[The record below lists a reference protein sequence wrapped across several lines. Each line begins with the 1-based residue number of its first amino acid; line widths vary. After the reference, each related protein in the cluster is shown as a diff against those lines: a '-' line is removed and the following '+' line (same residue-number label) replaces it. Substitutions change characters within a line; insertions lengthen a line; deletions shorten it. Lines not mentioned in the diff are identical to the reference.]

1 MRDQFGRNIDYM
13 RISVTDRCN
22 LRCIYCMPEEGV
34 PCVSHSDILTFDEIR
49 RICGIGAELGISRI
63 KLTGGEPLVRRGLP
77 GLLGMLKKIP
87 GIEQVTLTTNGI
99 LLKDNINELVSN
111 GLDAVNISIDTLDP
125 EYYHKITRRGGI
137 EEVLSGLDAALSY
150 PALKVKVNCVP
161 LKGMPEE
168 TYVQLASLAKDR
180 DVDVRF
186 IEMMPIGLGKE
197 YCGVSGQEI
206 YNILKERFGEAERCK
221 GKFGNGPAVYVQFS
235 GFQGKIGFI
244 DAVTHKFCSTCN
256 RVRLTSEG
264 RLKLCLQ
271 YETGIDMR
279 KLLRSGADDE
289 VIRQEMRRVIYEKPA
304 CHHFADGR
312 PDTPASLSG
321 DEKLETRD
329 MSQIGG

>member
-13 RISVTDRCN
+13 RVSVTDRCN
-22 LRCIYCMPEEGV
+22 LRCIYCMPEEGI

-99 LLKDNINELVSN
+99 LLKDNINELV
-111 GLDAVNISIDTLDP
+111 DAVNISIDTLDP

-206 YNILKERFGEAERCK
+206 YNILKERFGEAERCN

>member
-206 YNILKERFGEAERCK
+206 YNILKERFGEAERCN

-279 KLLRSGADDE
+279 SLLRNGADDK

>member
-279 KLLRSGADDE
+279 SLLRNGADDE

>member
-1 MRDQFGRNIDYM
+1 
-13 RISVTDRCN
+13 
-22 LRCIYCMPEEGV
+22 MPEEGI

-206 YNILKERFGEAERCK
+206 YNILKERFGEAERCN

>member
-13 RISVTDRCN
+13 RVSVTDRCN
-22 LRCIYCMPEEGV
+22 LRCIYCMTEEGV

-206 YNILKERFGEAERCK
+206 YNILKERFGEAERCN

>member
-279 KLLRSGADDE
+279 SLLRSGADDE

>member
-1 MRDQFGRNIDYM
+1 MRDQFGRNIDYI
-13 RISVTDRCN
+13 RVSVTDRCN
-22 LRCIYCMPEEGV
+22 LRCIYCMPEEGI

-206 YNILKERFGEAERCK
+206 YNILKERFGEAERCN

-304 CHHFADGR
+304 CHHFADRR

>member
-206 YNILKERFGEAERCK
+206 YNILKERFGEAERCN

>member
-13 RISVTDRCN
+13 RVSVTDRCN
-22 LRCIYCMPEEGV
+22 LRCIYCMPQEGI

-206 YNILKERFGEAERCK
+206 YNILKERFGEAERCN